1 MDDSDRYDL
10 GLRTRRNVLG
20 DGYVDRALARRN
32 DFNREFQDLLT
43 RYAWGEIWT
52 RPGLDQRTRR
62 LLVLAMMVALGRH
75 EEFKLHLRAA
85 IEHGVSQDEVK
96 EVLLQAAI
104 YCGVP
109 AANTA
114 FHLAEEVFAAVA
126 KVKDS

>member
-1 MDDSDRYDL
+1 MDDSDRFDL
-10 GLRTRRNVLG
+10 GLRTRRSVLG
-20 DGYVDRALARRN
+20 DAYVDRALARRN
-32 DFNREFQDLLT
+32 DFNGEFQDLIT

-62 LLVLAMMVALGRH
+62 LLVLAMTVALGRH

-85 IEHGVSQDEVK
+85 IEHGVPKDEVK

-104 YCGVP
+104 YCGAP

-114 FHLAEEVFAAVA
+114 FHLAEEVFAAMGEA
-126 KVKDS
+126 GSK